1 MQNIQ
6 LSPLEKRV
14 LNEYQHNIP
23 LTVQPYLQMAKQ
35 LGVTEQT
42 LLDTLSKLKNL
53 GAISRIGAV
62 FKPNRIGVSTL
73 AAMCVPEKDL
83 LEVAEKV
90 NRYQQVNHNYEREHN
105 FNMWFVLNASD
116 QNELQ
121 NVLSSIEQETGYEVM
136 SLPMIKDYHID
147 LGFDLKW

>member
-14 LNEYQHNIP
+14 LNEYQHNMP
-23 LTVQPYLQMAKQ
+23 LTEQPYLQMAEQ
-35 LGVTEQT
+35 LGVEEQT
-42 LLDTLSKLKNL
+42 LLDTLSRLKAL

-62 FKPNRIGVSTL
+62 FKPNSIGVSTL
-73 AAMCVPEKDL
+73 AAMSVPEKDL
-83 LEVAEKV
+83 AWVAEKI
-90 NRYQQVNHNYEREHN
+90 NGYQQVNHNYERDHN

-116 QNELQ
+116 PYELAD
-121 NVLSSIEQETGYEVM
+121 VLKNIEQQTGYAVM
-136 SLPMIKDYHID
+136 SLPMLKDYHID